1 MKLHI
6 EQAQRSRKFRIQ
18 SEITE
23 RAAVTEGK
31 WRKIPSPSGRQES
44 AFSGRQM
51 GLAQKENLVVFYT
64 RVPRETVRT
73 TWNEVENAK
82 GSGLNQAVNNERRR
96 KR

>member
-1 MKLHI
+1 MKLQI

-18 SEITE
+18 SEIRE

-51 GLAQKENLVVFYT
+51 GLAQKETLVVFSI
-64 RVPRETVRT
+64 RVPQEP
-73 TWNEVENAK
+73 
-82 GSGLNQAVNNERRR
+82 ERHQR
-96 KR
+96 KK